1 MEHLMSVTDAEH
13 EAIRSAIQRSEVR
26 IAVLEANQGNRDKR
40 LDAIE
45 TTLEK
50 IREGIGKLEV
60 RVALLATAGGLLG
73 SAASDAWPTIAAVF
87 GAH

>member
-1 MEHLMSVTDAEH
+1 MGGLMAVTDAEH
-13 EAIRSAIQRSEVR
+13 EAMRAAQQRLEVR

-50 IREGIGKLEV
+50 IREGIGRLEV

-73 SAASDAWPTIAAVF
+73 SSVSDAWPTISAAF